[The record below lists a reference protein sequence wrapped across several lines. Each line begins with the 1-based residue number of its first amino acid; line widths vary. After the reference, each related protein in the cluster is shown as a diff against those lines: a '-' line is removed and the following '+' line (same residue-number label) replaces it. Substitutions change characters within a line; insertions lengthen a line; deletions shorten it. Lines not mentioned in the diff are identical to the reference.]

1 MTDRLSNGGRTII
14 FGVEKVEVIMS
25 IKDIRRINIIDVAV
39 KLFLKES
46 MADVKIKDV
55 AATAGIG
62 EATFYRYFP
71 NRTSLIVACAT
82 YLQETIG
89 QKYFVFDS
97 EKTGIEMLESFY
109 HRFLEMFNT
118 HPELYK
124 YLSEF
129 DAYCT
134 RLAHKPLEKY
144 SENFEFFHDAYI
156 AAYKEG
162 LADGTVR
169 EIEDIDIFY
178 YSSTHAMLSL
188 CKKLAF
194 EGDIVAQDALVDK
207 SKEIKTLGEVF
218 LYYLKKDRVEV

>member
-1 MTDRLSNGGRTII
+1 
-14 FGVEKVEVIMS
+14 MS
-25 IKDIRRINIIDVAV
+25 IKDIRRKNIIDVAV

-55 AATAGIG
+55 AEKANIG

-89 QKYFVFDS
+89 QKYFVFDD
-97 EKTGIEMLESFY
+97 EKTGFEMLQSFY
-109 HRFLEMFNT
+109 YRFYEIFNS

-134 RLAHKPLEKY
+134 RLAHKPLEQY
-144 SENFEFFHDAYI
+144 SENMEFFHDAFI
-156 AAYKEG
+156 TAYKEG
-162 LADGTVR
+162 VADGSVRELADVDG
-169 EIEDIDIFY
+169 FY
-178 YSSTHAMLSL
+178 FASTHGLLSL

-194 EGDIVAQDALVDK
+194 EGDIVKQDALIDK
-207 SKEIKTLGEVF
+207 SKEVLYLVDVC
-218 LYYLKKDRVEV
+218 LYYLKK